1 MFDNCDRSV
10 IYTHC
15 KFRVH
20 CGAIGAVVTDVT
32 LLIDFTWGDHDMP
45 TAPRIH
51 PSRLPRTLIALC
63 VAAAAVTL
71 AAGPAV
77 AAPAPAPKPTPAA
90 AAASPAAATV
100 APPPAPLMRVPVPG
114 QIRTGEF
121 ADTSRELITRDG
133 WKVTVSKF
141 GEKLDSVPPLNRS
154 PQSFEGFSSVG
165 GEAKIEAAHPND
177 PKLKPTSRI
186 KSATLTTGVQV
197 GCAVTADSLT
207 VGGSLSNA
215 TTASITPTVTASGTV
230 TGQGQGGSSG
240 GQGGGSVSGTG
251 TGSLSGTLS
260 DTVTET
266 GNISGVLKPGTTKDI
281 PYAKKAVV
289 GPNAQVM
296 SRDIRI
302 AVDNCI
308 GGVQIRTYATVAVS
322 TDATDDTLTT
332 FGKPIFL
339 TRPEQ
344 NR

>member
-1 MFDNCDRSV
+1 M
-10 IYTHC
+10 
-15 KFRVH
+15 
-20 CGAIGAVVTDVT
+20 T
-32 LLIDFTWGDHDMP
+32 LLIDFTWGNLTMHPADH
-45 TAPRIH
+45 AH
-51 PSRLPRTLIALC
+51 SSRLPRTLIGLC
-63 VAAAAVTL
+63 AAATIAIT
-71 AAGPAV
+71 AAPAG
-77 AAPAPAPKPTPAA
+77 AAPAPAPKPA
-90 AAASPAAATV
+90 PAAATAKPATAPAAV
-100 APPPAPLMRVPVPG
+100 TPPPAPRMRVPVPG
-114 QIRTGEF
+114 QIRDGEF

-165 GEAKIEAAHPND
+165 GEAKIEAAYPND
-177 PKLKPTSRI
+177 PKRKPSSKI
-186 KSATLTTGVQV
+186 KSATLTTGTQI

-230 TGQGQGGSSG
+230 TGQGQGGSNG
-240 GQGGGSVSGTG
+240 GSGGGSVSGTG

-266 GNISGVLKPGTTKDI
+266 GSISGVLKPGTTKDI

-308 GGVQIRTYATVAVS
+308 GGVQVRTYATVAIS

>member
-1 MFDNCDRSV
+1 
-10 IYTHC
+10 
-15 KFRVH
+15 
-20 CGAIGAVVTDVT
+20 
-32 LLIDFTWGDHDMP
+32 
-45 TAPRIH
+45 
-51 PSRLPRTLIALC
+51 
-63 VAAAAVTL
+63 
-71 AAGPAV
+71 
-77 AAPAPAPKPTPAA
+77 
-90 AAASPAAATV
+90 
-100 APPPAPLMRVPVPG
+100 MRVPVPG
-114 QIRTGEF
+114 QIRDGEF

-165 GEAKIEAAHPND
+165 GEAKIEAAYPND
-177 PKLKPTSRI
+177 PKRKPSSKI

-230 TGQGQGGSSG
+230 TGQGQGGSNG
-240 GQGGGSVSGTG
+240 GSGGGSVSGTG

-266 GNISGVLKPGTTKDI
+266 GNISGILKPGTTKDI

-308 GGVQIRTYATVAVS
+308 GGVQVRTYATVAIS

>member
-1 MFDNCDRSV
+1 
-10 IYTHC
+10 
-15 KFRVH
+15 
-20 CGAIGAVVTDVT
+20 
-32 LLIDFTWGDHDMP
+32 MP
-45 TAPRIH
+45 TAPHAH
-51 PSRLPRTLIALC
+51 PSRLPRTLIGLC
-63 VAAAAVTL
+63 AAAATIAIT
-71 AAGPAV
+71 AAPAG
-77 AAPAPAPKPTPAA
+77 AAPAPAPKPGPAA
-90 AAASPAAATV
+90 AAAAAAKPAAQAAVT
-100 APPPAPLMRVPVPG
+100 PPPAPRMRVPVPG
-114 QIRTGEF
+114 QIRDGEF
-121 ADTSRELITRDG
+121 ADTSRELVTRDG

-165 GEAKIEAAHPND
+165 GEAKVEAAYPND
-177 PKLKPTSRI
+177 PKRKPTSRI

-207 VGGSLSNA
+207 IGGSLSNA

-230 TGQGQGGSSG
+230 TGQGQGGSNG
-240 GQGGGSVSGTG
+240 GSGGGSVSGTG

-266 GNISGVLKPGTTKDI
+266 GNISGILKPGTTKDI

-289 GPNAQVM
+289 GPNAQTM
-296 SRDIRI
+296 TRDIRI

-308 GGVQIRTYATVAVS
+308 GGVQVRTYATVAIS

>member
-1 MFDNCDRSV
+1 MRGCCSGHPRRRPCCRSARPS
-10 IYTHC
+10 TQ
-15 KFRVH
+15 
-20 CGAIGAVVTDVT
+20 AD
-32 LLIDFTWGDHDMP
+32 
-45 TAPRIH
+45 PRGGY
-51 PSRLPRTLIALC
+51 R
-63 VAAAAVTL
+63 
-71 AAGPAV
+71 GPATG
-77 AAPAPAPKPTPAA
+77 APDAR
-90 AAASPAAATV
+90 SG
-100 APPPAPLMRVPVPG
+100 PG

-165 GEAKIEAAHPND
+165 GEAKIGIADAKH
-177 PKLKPTSRI
+177 KPVNKI

-230 TGQGQGGSSG
+230 TGQGQGGSGG

-266 GNISGVLKPGTTKDI
+266 GNISGILKPGTTKDI

-308 GGVQIRTYATVAVS
+308 GGVQVRTYATVAIS

>member
-1 MFDNCDRSV
+1 M
-10 IYTHC
+10 
-15 KFRVH
+15 
-20 CGAIGAVVTDVT
+20 A
-32 LLIDFTWGDHDMP
+32 LLIDFTWGNLTMHSADH
-45 TAPRIH
+45 AH
-51 PSRLPRTLIALC
+51 SSRLPRTLVCLCAAVAIAI
-63 VAAAAVTL
+63 AAA
-71 AAGPAV
+71 PAS
-77 AAPAPAPKPTPAA
+77 AAPAPAPKPAPATA
-90 AAASPAAATV
+90 AKPETAAVT
-100 APPPAPLMRVPVPG
+100 PPPAPRMRVPLPG
-114 QIRTGEF
+114 QIREGEF

-154 PQSFEGFSSVG
+154 PQSFEGFSSLG
-165 GEAKIEAAHPND
+165 GEAKIETAYPND
-177 PKLKPTSRI
+177 LKRKPTSRI

-207 VGGSLSNA
+207 IGGSLSNA

-230 TGQGQGGSSG
+230 TGQGQGGSNG
-240 GQGGGSVSGTG
+240 GSGGGSVSTTG
-251 TGSLSGTLS
+251 TGSLSGSLS

-266 GNISGVLKPGTTKDI
+266 GSLSGVLKPGTTKDI

-289 GPNAQVM
+289 GPNAQTM

>member
-1 MFDNCDRSV
+1 
-10 IYTHC
+10 
-15 KFRVH
+15 
-20 CGAIGAVVTDVT
+20 
-32 LLIDFTWGDHDMP
+32 MP
-45 TAPRIH
+45 TAARTPT
-51 PSRLPRTLIALC
+51 SRLPRKLIALC
-63 VAAAAVTL
+63 AAAAAVTL

-77 AAPAPAPKPTPAA
+77 AAPAPAPKPT
-90 AAASPAAATV
+90 PAAATV

-165 GEAKIEAAHPND
+165 GEAKIGIADAKH
-177 PKLKPTSRI
+177 KPVNKI

-230 TGQGQGGSSG
+230 TGQGQGGSGG

-266 GNISGVLKPGTTKDI
+266 GNISGILKPGTTKDI

-308 GGVQIRTYATVAVS
+308 GGVQVRTYATVAIS

>member
-1 MFDNCDRSV
+1 MTSTRTRTSAAS
-10 IYTHC
+10 
-15 KFRVH
+15 K
-20 CGAIGAVVTDVT
+20 T
-32 LLIDFTWGDHDMP
+32 LV
-45 TAPRIH
+45 
-51 PSRLPRTLIALC
+51 ALC
-63 VAAAAVTL
+63 AAAAAVTL
-71 AAGPAV
+71 AAGPV
-77 AAPAPAPKPTPAA
+77 IAAPAPAPKPAPAA
-90 AAASPAAATV
+90 AAAKPAAQAAVT
-100 APPPAPLMRVPVPG
+100 PPPAPRMRVPVPG
-114 QIRTGEF
+114 QIREGEF

-165 GEAKIEAAHPND
+165 GEAKIEAEHPND
-177 PKLKPTSRI
+177 PKRKPTSRI

-207 VGGSLSNA
+207 LGGSLSNA

-230 TGQGQGGSSG
+230 TGQGQGGSGG

-266 GNISGVLKPGTTKDI
+266 GNISGILKPGTTKDI

-308 GGVQIRTYATVAVS
+308 GGVQVRTYATVAIS